1 MVDPPNI
8 RRLDYWRVRAQ
19 EARTQANPNQ
29 MHDPTTKHVLLDV
42 AENYDQ
48 PAEQAEAVVR
58 STKPPT

>member
-8 RRLDYWRVRAQ
+8 RSLDYWRVRAQ
-19 EARTQANPNQ
+19 EACTQANQ
-29 MHDPTTKHVLLDV
+29 MHDPKTKQVLLNI

-48 PAEQAEAVVR
+48 LAEKAEAVVR